1 MTVVTSTQ
9 EQRIFHVHFFRRN
22 APNRMFIYS
31 REKKFGGLAA
41 LKLIKF
47 PSLFFS
53 QENLSTTEAV
63 AGDQREWGGQM
74 KTKPGSRA

>member
-1 MTVVTSTQ
+1 
-9 EQRIFHVHFFRRN
+9 
-22 APNRMFIYS
+22 MFIYS

-63 AGDQREWGGQM
+63 AGDQRKWGGQM

>member
-1 MTVVTSTQ
+1 MGPVAVVTSTQ
-9 EQRIFHVHFFRRN
+9 QQRIFHVHFFRRN
-22 APNRMFIYS
+22 ASNHMFIYS
-31 REKKFGGLAA
+31 REKKFGGLGA

-63 AGDQREWGGQM
+63 AG
-74 KTKPGSRA
+74 TKENGVDK